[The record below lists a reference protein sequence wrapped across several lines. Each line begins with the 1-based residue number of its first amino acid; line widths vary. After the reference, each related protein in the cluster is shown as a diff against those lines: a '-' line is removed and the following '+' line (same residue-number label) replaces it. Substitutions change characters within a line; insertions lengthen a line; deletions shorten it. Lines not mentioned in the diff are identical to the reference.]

1 MTEFWDV
8 YDGNESRTG
17 RIMARGTPKDGD
29 YMLCVHIYLHTPDG
43 MFLMQKRSEK
53 KESHPGIWDV
63 TGGAV
68 QAGEESIEGAIRET
82 EEEIG
87 ISLEK
92 KNLTFV
98 GRIKKSRSFVH
109 IYFAKKDFKKVDITL
124 QRDEVSEVR
133 LVDGDEVLRIE
144 REERKREPEYMEI
157 LQSAMA
163 KFLETTVKVR
173 VFP

>member
-17 RIMARGTPKDGD
+17 RIMERGTPKDGD

-43 MFLMQKRSEK
+43 LFLMQKRSEK
-53 KESHPGIWDV
+53 KQSHPGIWDV

-82 EEEIG
+82 EEEVG

-92 KNLTFV
+92 NNLTFI
-98 GRIKKSRSFVH
+98 GKIKKRRSFVH
-109 IYFAKKDFKKVDITL
+109 IYFAKKDFKKEDLTL
-124 QRDEVSEVR
+124 QKEEVSEVR
-133 LVDGDEVLRIE
+133 LVNGNEVLRIE
-144 REERKREPEYMEI
+144 REERKREPEYMAI
-157 LQSAMA
+157 LQTAM
-163 KFLETTVKVR
+163 EEYM
-173 VFP
+173 